1 MTEDIGSVENSGDA
15 DFAKS
20 VESVINDSINPA
32 LASHGG
38 WVRLAKVDGRDVH
51 LELGGGCR
59 GCPGARMTM
68 RYVVEDALRKVVPDV
83 GQVVDATGV

>member
-1 MTEDIGSVENSGDA
+1 MTDNIGITSDDKTEDFEQQVASVL
-15 DFAKS
+15 
-20 VESVINDSINPA
+20 ESSINPA

-38 WVRLAKVDGRDVH
+38 WVRLVKVDGRDVH

-68 RYVVEDALRKVVPDV
+68 RYVIEDALRKVVPDV